1 MDFVSELEFN
11 FLNYQGGLVKGF
23 YFIAALLVGFSAMA
37 QTPQQIVISVDRQD
51 FQPLQQVNWK
61 ILAGTSSMGTSEGSI
76 ERSGN
81 GLGVGIERI
90 LSDRWSLGAHYTN
103 IRANVSAPDYYDE
116 NGNPRR
122 YEYRESVN
130 MVDIYGRFAFVNYPV
145 NKWNQIQVSLLGGAM
160 AMDRHDISTNLIYG
174 AAASY
179 NYDNLIGF
187 ELNTKVDLAAQA
199 STSANL
205 IGYF

>member
-1 MDFVSELEFN
+1 M
-11 FLNYQGGLVKGF
+11 KGF
-23 YFIAALLVGFSAMA
+23 FFIAAVFVGLAAMA
-37 QTPQQIVISVDRQD
+37 QSPQQIIVSMDRQD

-61 ILAGTSSMGTSEGSI
+61 ILAGSSSMSTSEGLT

-81 GLGVGIERI
+81 GLGIGIERI

-103 IRANVSAPDYYDE
+103 VRANASAADYNDYYDA
-116 NGNPRR
+116 NGNARR

-130 MVDIYGRFAFVNYPV
+130 MVDIYGRFSFINYPV
-145 NKWNQIQVSLLGGAM
+145 NKWNQIQVGLLGGAI
-160 AMDRHDISTNLIYG
+160 AMDKHDKSTNLIYG

-187 ELNTKVDLAAQA
+187 ELNTKVDLDAQA

>member
-1 MDFVSELEFN
+1 MKSLFI
-11 FLNYQGGLVKGF
+11 
-23 YFIAALLVGFSAMA
+23 IAAFLVGLSAMA
-37 QTPQQIVISVDRQD
+37 QTPQQIVISMDRQD
-51 FQPLQQVNWK
+51 FQPLKQVDWK
-61 ILAGTSSMGTSEGSI
+61 ILAGTSSMGTSEGMTD
-76 ERSGN
+76 RSGN

-90 LSDRWSLGAHYTN
+90 LSDRWSMGAHYAN
-103 IRANVSAPDYYDE
+103 VRANVSAADYNNYYDE

-130 MVDIYGRFAFVNYPV
+130 MVDIYARFAFVNYPV

-160 AMDRHDISTNLIYG
+160 AMDTHGKSTNMIYG

-187 ELNTKVDLAAQA
+187 ELNTKVDLDAQA

>member
-1 MDFVSELEFN
+1 MKGLFFIVAVFV
-11 FLNYQGGLVKGF
+11 GLT
-23 YFIAALLVGFSAMA
+23 ATA
-37 QTPQQIVISVDRQD
+37 QTPQQIVISMDRQE

-61 ILAGTSSMGTSEGSI
+61 VLAGTSSMGTSEGSI

-90 LSDRWSLGAHYTN
+90 LSDRWSLGAHYAN
-103 IRANVSAPDYYDE
+103 VRANASAADYNDYYDA
-116 NGNPRR
+116 NGNARR
-122 YEYRESVN
+122 YEYRESIN

-160 AMDRHDISTNLIYG
+160 AMDKHDKSTNLIYG

-187 ELNTKVDLAAQA
+187 ELNTKVDLDAQA